1 MYQTPNGLME
11 ARLQY
16 VTFSKQVKDEDTII
30 HHARIVTYVDVKKR
44 KFVSLLTND
53 QTSDPVKKELEKEII
68 NPLLIVYVY
77 A

>member
-1 MYQTPNGLME
+1 ME
-11 ARLQY
+11 VRLQY

-53 QTSDPVKKELEKEII
+53 QTSDPDEKIPTYRRRWEIEL
-68 NPLLIVYVY
+68 LFM
-77 A
+77 

>member
-1 MYQTPNGLME
+1 ME

-53 QTSDPVKKELEKEII
+53 QTSDPDEKIPTYRRRWEIEL
-68 NPLLIVYVY
+68 LFM
-77 A
+77 